1 MFRTL
6 TVLAA
11 LVVTTMLVVPTVSLA
26 GVSAPVAASIA

>member
-1 MFRTL
+1 MSKTL

-26 GVSAPVAASIA
+26 GARAPTVASMS